1 MPHVSHWPRFPQRTH
16 HSMSMIFVLPL
27 LHRILW
33 NFKILSLSQMLSY
46 DVCTGRLPSPAGFQQ
61 ILIRYFCSPQ
71 KLSFADCVCAGQRLY
86 TSIQIEC
93 ENIWTTRN
101 GSLCRSRYHCERT
114 LPDRRNFCRSSF
126 SAFISLHKPRQPIA
140 VSDISV
146 YICLIDIR
154 SHSEANPKNNWMR
167 GEQACLHKLRLWPIP
182 FFLLPCYN
190 FWKQYST
197 LEQAIGCCKRLKG
210 K

>member
-1 MPHVSHWPRFPQRTH
+1 MCHIDLDFHKELIIPCPWILF
-16 HSMSMIFVLPL
+16 L
-27 LHRILW
+27 LFYRILW
-33 NFKILSLSQMLSY
+33 NFKTLSVPHALL
-46 DVCTGRLPSPAGFQQ
+46 DVCTGRSPSPAGSQQ

-93 ENIWTTRN
+93 ENIWTTRIGN
-101 GSLCRSRYHCERT
+101 LCRSRYHCERT

-126 SAFISLHKPRQPIA
+126 SAFISLHKP
-140 VSDISV
+140 
-146 YICLIDIR
+146 
-154 SHSEANPKNNWMR
+154 
-167 GEQACLHKLRLWPIP
+167 RLWPIP

>member
-1 MPHVSHWPRFPQRTH
+1 MCHIDLDFHKELIIPCPWILF
-16 HSMSMIFVLPL
+16 L
-27 LHRILW
+27 LFYRHPMKLHD
-33 NFKILSLSQMLSY
+33 SLS
-46 DVCTGRLPSPAGFQQ
+46 VPN
-61 ILIRYFCSPQ
+61 
-71 KLSFADCVCAGQRLY
+71 ADCRSCFRGTKALHIHSDWMQ
-86 TSIQIEC
+86 
-93 ENIWTTRN
+93 NIWTTHSGN
-101 GSLCRSRYHCERT
+101 LCRSRYHCERT